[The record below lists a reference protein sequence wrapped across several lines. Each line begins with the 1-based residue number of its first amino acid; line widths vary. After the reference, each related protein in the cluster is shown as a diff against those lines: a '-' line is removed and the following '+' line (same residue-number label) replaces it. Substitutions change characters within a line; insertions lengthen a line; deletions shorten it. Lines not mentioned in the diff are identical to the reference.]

1 MAIPATLTDAILHVA
16 PRAQIELKLVNGHF
30 SGSVIAPE
38 FEHLTHLQRQQA
50 VWHQINEDMGA
61 ESQQVGTLLLF
72 TPDEAD
78 AIDDGADEQD

>member
-16 PRAQIELKLVNGHF
+16 PNARIDLKLVSGHF

-50 VWHQINEDMGA
+50 VWHQITEEMGPD
-61 ESQQVGTLLLF
+61 SQRVGTLLLF
-72 TPDEAD
+72 TPEEAD
-78 AIDDGADEQD
+78 AIEDEGDGDD